1 MKKILQL
8 CALASAL
15 IFLAVICVSLTSTH
29 ANASRV
35 KAAAAPPAAP
45 APAAT
50 ISLPVT
56 VTNANTSPVFVE
68 DVDNPA
74 RQPLAINLCN
84 ASDSGT
90 VCGGIPNFF
99 TLPAGQR
106 YEIEQVS
113 GQCLTSDPGNISVA
127 VLGAT
132 VNGTGTQTSLPDL
145 PNAAL
150 GAGFIIPATMT
161 RIYPDAGSE
170 ISLQLNP
177 SHVTSSPG
185 LICNVTLIG
194 HTTRP

>member
-8 CALASAL
+8 CALTSAL
-15 IFLAVICVSLTSTH
+15 ILLAVISVSLTSTH
-29 ANASRV
+29 ASASRV
-35 KAAAAPPAAP
+35 KAAAATPAA

-56 VTNANTSPVFVE
+56 VTNANTNPVFVE

-90 VCGGIPNFF
+90 VCGGVPNFF

-106 YEIEQVS
+106 YVIEQVS
-113 GQCLTSDPGNISVA
+113 GQCLTTDPGNIAVA
-127 VLGAT
+127 NINAT
-132 VNGTGTQTSLPDL
+132 VNGTGARTSLPDL
-145 PNAAL
+145 PSAAL
-150 GAGFIIPATMT
+150 GSGFIIPATMT
-161 RIYPDAGSE
+161 RIYPDAGTE
-170 ISLQLNP
+170 LSLELGPGQV
-177 SHVTSSPG
+177 SSSPG